1 MFRQLKA
8 ISGGLAIVMCGCGAE
23 EQQDSSGVEVSGY
36 ALEAT
41 LNPSGVGESAHTSGA
56 IDRANPFFQALGT
69 NLRTCETC
77 HAPGQG
83 WTFSAEAAKRL
94 FQKTKG
100 TDPLFMV
107 HDSGGNPA
115 ADNSTLE
122 ARKANYGPTTV
133 EHAVIRF
140 TRTMSPTAEFFATNV
155 VDPYGFSTLTS
166 FSAFRRPSPTANES
180 KVPATGWAGNPVDPF
195 VQVASTSAGATRGHE
210 QRPDPLTTEQ
220 INAMRDLQ
228 MGVVFAQSIDWFA
241 GRLDVDGAKGGP
253 FNLMAQPF
261 YPGIN
266 DLQGN
271 DPMHPGQPFNRKV
284 FNIYDGWA
292 QYQGRPWWDLRAHGR
307 AAIYRGQEIF
317 NNREF
322 DITGVPGLN
331 DLLGQTT
338 VRGTCSTCHN
348 TPNVGGHS
356 VHRMFDIGTADEP
369 QCSPDLVL
377 ITLQNKVT
385 GEQRKVCDMG
395 RATGTGKWA
404 DLGKFRAPPLRGLAA
419 RAPYF
424 HDGSAKDIRAVVKY
438 HDERFNIGL
447 NGLEKLEL
455 EQFLG
460 AL

>member
-8 ISGGLAIVMCGCGAE
+8 VSGGLAIFLCGCGA
-23 EQQDSSGVEVSGY
+23 QDQSSSEVEVTGS

-41 LNPSGVGESAHTSGA
+41 LNPTGVGETVHTTGT
-56 IDRANPFFQALGT
+56 IDRTNPFFQALGT

-83 WTFSAEAAKRL
+83 WTFSSAAAQRL
-94 FQKTKG
+94 FDQTEG

-107 HDSGGNPA
+107 HDAGGNPA
-115 ADNSTLE
+115 ADNSTLA
-122 ARKANYGPTTV
+122 ARQANYGPTTV
-133 EHAVIRF
+133 KHAVIRF
-140 TRTMSPTAEFFATNV
+140 TRNLSPTAEFVATNV

-166 FSAFRRPSPTANES
+166 WSSFRRPSPTANES

-195 VQVASTSAGATRGHE
+195 IQVASTSAGATRGHE
-210 QRPDPLTTEQ
+210 QRPDPLPTDT

-228 MGVVFAQSIDWFA
+228 IGVIFAQSIDYIA
-241 GRLDVDGAKGGP
+241 GRLDSDGAMGGP
-253 FNLMAQPF
+253 TNLMAQQF

-271 DPMHPGQPFNRKV
+271 DPMHPGQAFNRKV

-292 QYQGRPWWDLRAHGR
+292 KYQNRPWWDIRALAR
-307 AAIYRGQEIF
+307 AAIYRGQEVF

-322 DITGVPGLN
+322 DISGVAGLN
-331 DLLGQTT
+331 DLLGQDT

-356 VHRMFDIGTADEP
+356 VFRMFDIGTADP
-369 QCSPDLVL
+369 PNCSPDLVL
-377 ITLQNKVT
+377 VTLQNKVT
-385 GEQRKVCDMG
+385 GAVRQTCDTG
-395 RATGTGKWA
+395 RANGTGKWA
-404 DLGKFRAPPLRGLAA
+404 DIGKFRAPPLRGLAA

-424 HDGSAKDIRAVVKY
+424 HDGQARDIRAVVQY
-438 HDERFNIGL
+438 HNDRFNIGL
-447 NGLEKLEL
+447 NPIEKLEL
-455 EQFLG
+455 EYFLM